1 MNKMTKILLG
11 ILGVSL
17 VPLAMLGAML
27 YFGGTADEPASG
39 TIDLGSVTES
49 YTGTEYAGT
58 DNATM
63 TQTNENVSDTESD
76 GSGSSLDSK
85 NDDGTDSNATIIDN
99 VNFFAKDIPNKIWK
113 NMQGKSYPKDCAI
126 EKNDLRYVHVLYVDF
141 GGRTCEGE
149 IIVNKV
155 IAQDIVEIFWEL
167 YQAQYPIEKIALIDE
182 YDGDDE
188 LSMEDNNTS
197 AFNYRMIE
205 GTDVV
210 SQHGKGLAID
220 INPFYNP
227 QVKETAAGPVI
238 LPEDADAYVDRTQD
252 FQYKIDHDDL
262 CYKLFTEHGFT
273 WGGDWNTTKDY
284 QHFEYTY

>member
-1 MNKMTKILLG
+1 MQETPMNKMTKILLG

-49 YTGTEYAGT
+49 YTGTEYAES
-58 DNATM
+58 DYAAT
-63 TQTNENVSDTESD
+63 TETNENVSDTESD
-76 GSGSSLDSK
+76 GADS
-85 NDDGTDSNATIIDN
+85 DTGSNAAIIDN
-99 VNFFAKDIPNKIWK
+99 VNFYASDIPDKIWK
-113 NMQGKSYPKDCAI
+113 NMHGKSYPKDCTV
-126 EKNDLRYVHVLYVDF
+126 EKKDLSYVHVLYVDF

-149 IIVNKV
+149 LIVNK
-155 IAQDIVEIFWEL
+155 IISQDIVEIFWEL

-188 LSMEDNNTS
+188 LSMDDNNTS

-205 GTDVV
+205 GTDIV

-227 QVKETAAGPVI
+227 QVKTAEDGVTVM
-238 LPEDADAYVDRTQD
+238 PEDAVAYVDRTQD

-284 QHFEYTY
+284 QHFEYDLE

>member
-11 ILGVSL
+11 ILAVSL

-27 YFGGTADEPASG
+27 YFGRTADEPASG
-39 TIDLGSVTES
+39 TIDLGSVMTG
-49 YTGTEYAGT
+49 YAGTEYAES

-63 TQTNENVSDTESD
+63 AETNENISDTESD
-76 GSGSSLDSK
+76 GADS
-85 NDDGTDSNATIIDN
+85 DTGSNAAIIDN
-99 VNFFAKDIPNKIWK
+99 VNFFAKDIPDKVWK
-113 NMQGKSYPKDCAI
+113 NMQGKSYPKDCTI

-149 IIVNKV
+149 LIVNKV
-155 IAQDIVEIFWEL
+155 IEQDIVEIFWEL
-167 YQAQYPIEKIALIDE
+167 YQAEYPIEKIALIDD

-188 LSMEDNNTS
+188 QSMEDNNTS
-197 AFNYRMIE
+197 AFNYRVIA
-205 GTDVV
+205 GTDII

-227 QVKETAAGPVI
+227 QVKTTEDGVMVM
-238 LPEDADAYVDRTQD
+238 PEDAVAYVDRTQD

>member
-11 ILGVSL
+11 VLGVSL

-27 YFGGTADEPASG
+27 YFGRTADEPVSG

-49 YTGTEYAGT
+49 YAGTEYAT
-58 DNATM
+58 PTE
-63 TQTNENVSDTESD
+63 TNENISDTEAD
-76 GSGSSLDSK
+76 GAG
-85 NDDGTDSNATIIDN
+85 IIDN
-99 VNFFAKDIPNKIWK
+99 VNFFAKDIPDKVWK
-113 NMQGKSYPKDCAI
+113 NMQGKSYHKECTV
-126 EKNDLRYVHVLYVDF
+126 EKKDLRYVHVLYVDF

-149 IIVNKV
+149 LIVNKV

-205 GTDVV
+205 GTDIV

-227 QVKETAAGPVI
+227 QVKETEAGLVI
-238 LPEDADAYVDRTQD
+238 LPEDADAYVDRSAD
-252 FQYKIDHDDL
+252 FMYKIDHDDL

-284 QHFEYTY
+284 QHFEYNLE

>member
-1 MNKMTKILLG
+1 MNKMTKVLLG
-11 ILGVSL
+11 ILAVSL
-17 VPLAMLGAML
+17 VPLGMLGAML
-27 YFGGTADEPASG
+27 YFGRTADEPASG

-58 DNATM
+58 DNVTM
-63 TQTNENVSDTESD
+63 TETNEDVSDIESD
-76 GSGSSLDSK
+76 GSGSNFDSK
-85 NDDGTDSNATIIDN
+85 NDDGTDSNAAIIDN
-99 VNFFAKDIPNKIWK
+99 VNFYASDIPDKIWK
-113 NMQGKSYPKDCAI
+113 NMQGKSYPKDCTI

-149 IIVNKV
+149 LIVNKV

-167 YQAQYPIEKIALIDE
+167 YQAEYPIEKIALIDD

-188 LSMEDNNTS
+188 QSMEDNNTS
-197 AFNYRMIE
+197 AFNYRVIA
-205 GTDVV
+205 GTDII

-227 QVKETAAGPVI
+227 QVKTTEDGVTVM
-238 LPEDADAYVDRTQD
+238 PEDAVAYVDRTQD
-252 FQYKIDHDDL
+252 FQYKIDHDDM

>member
-11 ILGVSL
+11 ILAVSL
-17 VPLAMLGAML
+17 VPLGMLGAML
-27 YFGGTADEPASG
+27 YFGRTADEPASG

-49 YTGTEYAGT
+49 YAGT
-58 DNATM
+58 DNVTM
-63 TQTNENVSDTESD
+63 TETNEDVSDIESD
-76 GSGSSLDSK
+76 GSGSNFDSK
-85 NDDGTDSNATIIDN
+85 NDDGTDSNAAIIDN
-99 VNFFAKDIPNKIWK
+99 VNFYASDIPDKIWK
-113 NMQGKSYPKDCAI
+113 NMQGKSYPKDCTI

-149 IIVNKV
+149 LIVNKV

-167 YQAQYPIEKIALIDE
+167 YQAEYPIERIALIDE

-188 LSMEDNNTS
+188 QSMEDNNTS
-197 AFNYRMIE
+197 AFNYRVIA
-205 GTDVV
+205 GTDII

-227 QVKETAAGPVI
+227 QVKTTEDGVTVM
-238 LPEDADAYVDRTQD
+238 PEDAVAYVDRTQD

>member
-1 MNKMTKILLG
+1 MQETPMNKMTKILLG

-27 YFGGTADEPASG
+27 YFGRTADEPASG
-39 TIDLGSVTES
+39 TIDLGSATTG
-49 YTGTEYAGT
+49 YAGTEYAES
-58 DNATM
+58 DYAAT
-63 TQTNENVSDTESD
+63 TETNENVSDTESD
-76 GSGSSLDSK
+76 GADS
-85 NDDGTDSNATIIDN
+85 DTGSNAAIIDN
-99 VNFFAKDIPNKIWK
+99 VNFFAKDIPDKIWK
-113 NMQGKSYPKDCAI
+113 NMQGKSYPKDCTI
-126 EKNDLRYVHVLYVDF
+126 EKKDLRYVHVLYVDF

-149 IIVNKV
+149 LIVNKV

-205 GTDVV
+205 GTDIV

-227 QVKETAAGPVI
+227 QVKTAEDGVTVM
-238 LPEDADAYVDRTQD
+238 PEDAVAYVDRTQD

-284 QHFEYTY
+284 QHFEHTY

>member
-27 YFGGTADEPASG
+27 YFGRTADEPASG
-39 TIDLGSVTES
+39 TIDLGSATTG
-49 YTGTEYAGT
+49 YAGTEYVESDYA
-58 DNATM
+58 AT
-63 TQTNENVSDTESD
+63 TETNENVSDTESD
-76 GSGSSLDSK
+76 GADS
-85 NDDGTDSNATIIDN
+85 DTGSNATIIDN
-99 VNFFAKDIPNKIWK
+99 VNFFAKDIPDKIWK
-113 NMQGKSYPKDCAI
+113 NMQGKSYPKDCTI

-149 IIVNKV
+149 LIVNKV

-205 GTDVV
+205 GTDIV

-227 QVKETAAGPVI
+227 QVKTAEDGVTVM
-238 LPEDADAYVDRTQD
+238 PEDAVAYVDRTQD